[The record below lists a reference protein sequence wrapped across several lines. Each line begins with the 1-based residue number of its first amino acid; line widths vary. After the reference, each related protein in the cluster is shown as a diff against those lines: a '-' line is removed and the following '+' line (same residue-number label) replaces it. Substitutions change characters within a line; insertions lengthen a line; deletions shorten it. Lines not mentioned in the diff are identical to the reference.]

1 MDLSSFVFDLP
12 NDLIA
17 TRPSKPRG
25 SSNLL
30 VVNRKS
36 EKIDITK
43 FENIT
48 NYITDEDL
56 LIFNDTKVDP
66 VLLFTKDEK
75 NNSREILLVREI
87 DQRTWTVLTKNPK
100 NTRISF
106 CNGAKGYLRKT
117 NGEWRIV
124 FDCESR
130 EVIQEC
136 GKMPIPPY
144 IGRSPDDS
152 DKIDYQT
159 VYAKKA
165 GSIAA
170 PTAGLHFSN
179 ELIKSMKE
187 NGVDIDYLTL
197 HVGLGTFLPV
207 KEKDIRNHKMHQES
221 FFIHK
226 ELIEK
231 IKKNKKEK
239 KRIVSVGTTTLRAIE
254 SCQFDDDYANKWV
267 ETDLFIRDG
276 FEFNFVNGLITNF
289 HLPKST
295 LLILVSAF
303 LGYELTMKCYKLAI
317 KERLN
322 FYSYGD
328 AMLII

>member
-1 MDLSSFVFDLP
+1 
-12 NDLIA
+12 
-17 TRPSKPRG
+17 
-25 SSNLL
+25 
-30 VVNRKS
+30 
-36 EKIDITK
+36 
-43 FENIT
+43 
-48 NYITDEDL
+48 
-56 LIFNDTKVDP
+56 
-66 VLLFTKDEK
+66 
-75 NNSREILLVREI
+75 
-87 DQRTWTVLTKNPK
+87 
-100 NTRISF
+100 
-106 CNGAKGYLRKT
+106 
-117 NGEWRIV
+117 
-124 FDCESR
+124 
-130 EVIQEC
+130 
-136 GKMPIPPY
+136 
-144 IGRSPDDS
+144 
-152 DKIDYQT
+152 
-159 VYAKKA
+159 
-165 GSIAA
+165 
-170 PTAGLHFSN
+170 
-179 ELIKSMKE
+179 MKE